1 MTPAARRAGLLA
13 GTLSAL
19 LLAPA
24 AAAADEEKTPAG
36 DPDRVSQSAID
47 SSVAAID
54 PSTRVIGID
63 PAGSVEELE
72 TEEVQGSSTTVTISA
87 DVLFAFDEAELTE
100 AARGTVAD
108 LAGRL
113 EGVSGTVQVVGHSDG
128 IGEDSYNQELSE
140 RRAEAV
146 KEAIEEE
153 LGAGAPEIEAE
164 GRGSDEPLAEET
176 DSEGADVPSARAQN
190 RRVEITFEGG

>member
-1 MTPAARRAGLLA
+1 MTPSARRAGLLA
-13 GTLSAL
+13 GALPLL
-19 LLAPA
+19 LLAPV
-24 AAAADEEKTPAG
+24 AAAADEEGPLHG
-36 DPDRVSQSAID
+36 DPDRVSQAAVD

-54 PSTRVIGID
+54 PSSRVIGID

-72 TEEVQGSSTTVTISA
+72 TEEIQGSSTTVTISA
-87 DVLFAFDEAELTE
+87 DVLFAFDEAEPAE
-100 AARGTVAD
+100 AARSTIAD

-113 EGVSGTVQVVGHSDG
+113 EGASGTVQVVGHSDG

-153 LGAGAPEIEAE
+153 LGADAPEIEAE

-176 DSEGADVPSARAQN
+176 DSDGADIPSARAQN